1 MIGRYLLS
9 SSVAAVMAA
18 FVVSLAQAQSSAPSM
33 SAAGHTER
41 DKAAS
46 APASGKRPAPVAQ
59 PDKSASMPSLRLRTQ
74 PKGADERAGERP
86 PERPQADAPA
96 R

>member
-1 MIGRYLLS
+1 MVRTVLVAR
-9 SSVAAVMAA
+9 SVAAVMAA
-18 FVVSLAQAQSSAPSM
+18 CVVSLAQAQSSAPSM
-33 SAAGHTER
+33 SAAGHAER

-46 APASGKRPAPVAQ
+46 APASGKRPAAAAQ